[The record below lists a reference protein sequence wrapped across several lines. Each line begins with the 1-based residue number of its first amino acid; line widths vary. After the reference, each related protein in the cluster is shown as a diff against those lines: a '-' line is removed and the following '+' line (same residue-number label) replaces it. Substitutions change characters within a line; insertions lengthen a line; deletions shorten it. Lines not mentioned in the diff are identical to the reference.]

1 MLISVLHAAAA
12 LLALAQAPGAMDP
25 PDPEWNCN
33 DPGVQAEMN
42 WCAARELAVA
52 DAHMEEQL
60 AATLAILRK
69 RDQDYLDVRPE
80 GDTRPGHVDSL
91 LQAQAFWLVYREAH
105 CRADGYAARGGSL
118 EPLLAA
124 TCKTGLT
131 YRRID
136 ELDHLA
142 QPAM

>member
-1 MLISVLHAAAA
+1 MLITAA
-12 LLALAQAPGAMDP
+12 LFALLPLSPDAP
-25 PDPEWNCN
+25 PDPSWNCEE
-33 DPGVQAEMN
+33 PTRQQEMN
-42 WCAARELAVA
+42 WCAARDFARA
-52 DAHMEEQL
+52 DAAMEARL
-60 AATLAILRK
+60 AETLAILRE
-69 RDQDYLDVRPE
+69 RDADFEQFRPPS
-80 GDTRPGHVDSL
+80 DTRPGYVDSL
-91 LQAQAFWLVYREAH
+91 LEAQAFWLVYREAH

-124 TCKTGLT
+124 TCKTALT